1 MDDLSL
7 FPYKIQVLQKQSKN
21 NKKQRRDYAKRI
33 SQMIEDGILDI
44 RKIHWSDEVNFHLSG
59 HVNKQNMRFWAL
71 EQPEPDSNKPLSR
84 EKVIVWCA
92 IASNRVI
99 GPYFFENRDGESI
112 TVNSDRYLNMLKKFY
127 LPALRRHNEVDDI
140 IFQQDG
146 APPHYALVVRSWLEE
161 KFGDRVISR
170 GFDNFWPPYSPDLN
184 PCDFIFGGTLSLKY
198 IQILFL
204 RLVSNLRRTYEEK

>member
-1 MDDLSL
+1 
-7 FPYKIQVLQKQSKN
+7 
-21 NKKQRRDYAKRI
+21 
-33 SQMIEDGILDI
+33 
-44 RKIHWSDEVNFHLSG
+44 
-59 HVNKQNMRFWAL
+59 MRFWAL

-140 IFQQDG
+140 IFQ
-146 APPHYALVVRSWLEE
+146 
-161 KFGDRVISR
+161 
-170 GFDNFWPPYSPDLN
+170 
-184 PCDFIFGGTLSLKY
+184 
-198 IQILFL
+198 
-204 RLVSNLRRTYEEK
+204 